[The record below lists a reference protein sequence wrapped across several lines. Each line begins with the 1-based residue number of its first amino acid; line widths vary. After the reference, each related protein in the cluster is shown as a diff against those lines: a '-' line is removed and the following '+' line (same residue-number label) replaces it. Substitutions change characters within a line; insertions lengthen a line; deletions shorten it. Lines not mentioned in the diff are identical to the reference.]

1 MLRRSLLFASFFSL
15 AIAGCSGND
24 APDPASGHS
33 DAGADAA
40 PDASQTDTSPPDS
53 PLDIAPD
60 TPLDGKQDA
69 PDGSLDALV
78 DHDLPDGPTEASD
91 ASEDVAPDTSADT
104 GTDRPCTLGGDEC
117 EPGEKCAPLGVN
129 EALVCRPDGDKL
141 PGETC
146 GASGLDDCAAG
157 SACVDYDST
166 LSTCRPLCN
175 TTVPCPGDHLACFP
189 WFGPSGSVA
198 GICLGDDCLPPAV
211 GCEDGQ
217 RCTVLSAAS
226 IAIAACVPAGPVP
239 VGGDCSTDECA
250 PGAMCVKVGASYVC
264 RAYCDAG
271 ADCGS
276 AHQHCAWPWPA
287 LPEIGLCTEGCDP
300 VRQTGCGTDQ
310 GCYFMDPAD
319 GSTDCFPA
327 GTLPEG
333 ADCSSLVDFCL
344 PGLDCVLEPGSGP
357 SFQYFCRAFCDA
369 EHLCTSGNCSTTQA
383 TEALKFCMP

>member
-1 MLRRSLLFASFFSL
+1 MLRRSLLFASFSL
-15 AIAGCSGND
+15 AIAGCSGED
-24 APDPASGHS
+24 DPAPGPGDS
-33 DAGADAA
+33 DAGV
-40 PDASQTDTSPPDS
+40 DASQHDTSTPDS
-53 PLDIAPD
+53 APDSAPDVAPD
-60 TPLDGKQDA
+60 TPLDGKQDS
-69 PDGSLDALV
+69 PDGSLDAP
-78 DHDLPDGPTEASD
+78 DDQEPPDGPVEASD
-91 ASEDVAPDTSADT
+91 ASEDVAPDTSGDT
-104 GTDRPCTLGGDEC
+104 GTDRSCTLGGNEC

-129 EALVCRPDGDKL
+129 EALICGPDGDKL
-141 PGETC
+141 PGEAC
-146 GASGLDDCAAG
+146 GASGLDDCVAG
-157 SACVDYDST
+157 SACVEYDST
-166 LSTCRPLCN
+166 LSTCKPLCN
-175 TTVPCPGDHLACFP
+175 TTVPCPEDHLACFP
-189 WFGPSGSVA
+189 WFGPSGSFA

-217 RCTVLSAAS
+217 RCTVLSAGT
-226 IAIAACVPAGPVP
+226 IAVAACVPAGPVP
-239 VGGDCSTDECA
+239 VGGDCTTDECA

-276 AHQHCAWPWPA
+276 SDQHCAWPWSP
-287 LPEIGLCTEGCDP
+287 LQEIGLCTEGCDP

-333 ADCSSLVDFCL
+333 ADCSALVDFCV
-344 PGLDCVLEPGSGP
+344 PGLDCVMEPGSGP

-369 EHLCTSGNCSTTQA
+369 EHPCANGTCSTTQA